1 MVENYHYLCSVLSLL
16 TASKDTKKRRD
27 LQILDKRNM
36 EGNLFD
42 KVSND
47 KLDMLHEALSEVI
60 SDMRYAG
67 ESVDAT
73 FTDEAFWACWK
84 SHTNLTHAG
93 KVF

>member
-1 MVENYHYLCSVLSLL
+1 MVENHHYLCSVLCLL

-47 KLDMLHEALSEVI
+47 KLDMLHEALSEV
-60 SDMRYAG
+60 G
-67 ESVDAT
+67 KAT
-73 FTDEAFWACWK
+73 
-84 SHTNLTHAG
+84 LI
-93 KVF
+93 